1 MAAAG
6 GAGGGDLPGGLV
18 RRACV
23 EVGGL
28 GCGEL
33 AAAAGACRGWAAAL
47 AGAAAGPPG
56 RLGLG
61 TPLAHRLA
69 FPLATPPGQADPW
82 EPPRRCLRLQGGGG
96 GGRTPCAG
104 AFGGAEP
111 FTPSP
116 GPAAQL
122 GAGGGPDGGHGEEGG
137 SEGRDAPRG
146 ACPSGSGPEWGERAQ
161 SVVLEQF
168 QELVRGRA
176 FLRSLEVMAPGVPPA
191 LLVRALFA
199 ADALTELRLEDAA
212 GSRGLHGALEEALAG
227 GAGRELRR
235 LEVSFS
241 HIRSG
246 ADLRP
251 LLALVGRLPHLE
263 TLAVSLD
270 LPARAKSGP
279 VKELLSLR
287 AACRIGLTEVRVLA
301 SGGAPLRH
309 LSLQRVTWNAGLLG
323 DLAEAFPRLK
333 ALSLDSPRETVGG
346 DELVG
351 GSPGDAASA
360 LAAFPALER
369 ACMGSLLDLPGE
381 EALAH
386 LSVGATSL
394 RYLDFGLSFQPAA
407 RALALLRRD
416 LPPGIE
422 EVYVSWAPA
431 TPMHGTEDGDVLW
444 HLSPEGGVE
453 GAAWNDPYPSHSP
466 LNPTVFNGPWSVSG
480 V

>member
-1 MAAAG
+1 MRRRRGRAAG
-6 GAGGGDLPGGLV
+6 GPPPSRGRPRARPGGWASGRPSLTAWPSRWRPHPG
-18 RRACV
+18 RRTR
-23 EVGGL
+23 GSRPG
-28 GCGEL
+28 
-33 AAAAGACRGWAAAL
+33 GACGFR
-47 AGAAAGPPG
+47 
-56 RLGLG
+56 
-61 TPLAHRLA
+61 
-69 FPLATPPGQADPW
+69 
-82 EPPRRCLRLQGGGG
+82 GGGG